1 MNLEERIKV
10 FVKLGICIGE
20 SFLAKN
26 SDKINQSIAENPW
39 FTKKN
44 IENALFALKDMLEL
58 DMLESWIK
66 PYSMQEQVNP
76 KRVLIIMAGNI
87 PLVGFHDLLSVI
99 ISGHKPIVKLS
110 SNDRIL
116 MSLLIEVLI
125 TISPSLKNDIQ
136 FIDKV
141 KNKKFD
147 AVISTGTDNSAHYF
161 KYYFK
166 DAKKIIR
173 KNRRSIAILDG
184 SETSL
189 ELKRLA
195 SDVFA
200 YFGLGCRNVSK
211 IYLPIGYD
219 LNLLFEAFFEYNKIV
234 DHRKYGNNYD
244 YNKAIFLMGN
254 NRLIE
259 NGFILLKEDE
269 SLHSPVAMLYYE
281 FYNDKQLVD
290 HFISENKESIQ
301 CVVSKDDIPFGM
313 TQNPRLWD
321 YADGIDTID
330 FLRNI

>member
-10 FVKLGICIGE
+10 FVKLGICISE

-26 SDKINQSIAENPW
+26 SDKINQSISENPW

-58 DMLESWIK
+58 DMLQSWIM
-66 PYSMQEQVNP
+66 PYSIEEQVNP

-161 KYYFK
+161 KYYFR

-189 ELKRLA
+189 ELKGLA

-211 IYLPIGYD
+211 IYLPNGYD

-244 YNKAIFLMGN
+244 YNKAVFLMGN

-259 NGFILLKEDE
+259 NGFILLKEDK
-269 SLHSPVAMLYYE
+269 SLQSPVAMLYYE

-290 HFISENKESIQ
+290 HFISKNKESIQ
-301 CVVSKDDIPFGM
+301 CVVSKDDISFGM

>member
-10 FVKLGICIGE
+10 FVKLGICISE

-26 SDKINQSIAENPW
+26 SDKINQSISENPW

-58 DMLESWIK
+58 DMLQSWIK
-66 PYSMQEQVNP
+66 PYSMHEQVNP

-161 KYYFK
+161 KYYFR

-189 ELKRLA
+189 ELKGLA

-211 IYLPIGYD
+211 IYLPNGYD

-244 YNKAIFLMGN
+244 YNKAVFLMGN

-259 NGFILLKEDE
+259 NGFILLKEDK
-269 SLHSPVAMLYYE
+269 SLQSPVAMLYYE

-290 HFISENKESIQ
+290 HFISKNKESIQ
-301 CVVSKDDIPFGM
+301 CVVSKDDISFGM

>member
-10 FVKLGICIGE
+10 FVKLGICISE
-20 SFLAKN
+20 SFLVKN
-26 SDKINQSIAENPW
+26 SDKINQSISENPW

-58 DMLESWIK
+58 DMLQSWIK
-66 PYSMQEQVNP
+66 PYSIKEQVNP

-110 SNDRIL
+110 SSDRIL

-161 KYYFK
+161 KYYFR

-189 ELKRLA
+189 ELKGLA

-211 IYLPIGYD
+211 VYLPNGYD

-281 FYNDKQLVD
+281 FYNNKQLVD
-290 HFISENKESIQ
+290 NFISENKENIQ
-301 CVVSKDDIPFGM
+301 CVVSKDDISFGM

>member
-10 FVKLGICIGE
+10 FVKLGICISE

-26 SDKINQSIAENPW
+26 SDKINQSISENPW

-44 IENALFALKDMLEL
+44 IENALFALKDMLEF
-58 DMLESWIK
+58 DMLQSWIK
-66 PYSMQEQVNP
+66 PYSMHEQVNP

-161 KYYFK
+161 KYYFR

-189 ELKRLA
+189 ELKGLA

-211 IYLPIGYD
+211 IYLPNGYD

-244 YNKAIFLMGN
+244 YNKAVFLMGN

-281 FYNDKQLVD
+281 FYNNKQLVD
-290 HFISENKESIQ
+290 NFISENKENIQ
-301 CVVSKDDIPFGM
+301 CVVSKDDISFGM

>member
-10 FVKLGICIGE
+10 FVKLGTCICE

-173 KNRRSIAILDG
+173 KNRRSVAILDG

>member
-10 FVKLGICIGE
+10 FVKLGICISE

-26 SDKINQSIAENPW
+26 SDKINQSISENPW

-58 DMLESWIK
+58 DMLQSWIK
-66 PYSMQEQVNP
+66 PYSMHEQVNP

-87 PLVGFHDLLSVI
+87 PFVGFHDLLSVI

-161 KYYFK
+161 KYYFR

-189 ELKRLA
+189 ELKGLA

-211 IYLPIGYD
+211 IYLPNGYD

-244 YNKAIFLMGN
+244 YNKAVFLMGN

-290 HFISENKESIQ
+290 HFISKNKESIQ
-301 CVVSKDDIPFGM
+301 CVVSKDDISFGM